1 MPRIQGTHIV
11 TTRHNA
17 SAPATFL
24 RHSASQTRTGPRR
37 QRLFRVTARH
47 KVAQGPSASDFSASQ
62 RVTNS
67 PGAEA
72 PAKSNRHSASQTRTR
87 PQRQQLFSVTAR
99 HKLAQSFST
108 SDFSASQ
115 RVTNSQGA
123 EAPAKSNRHSG
134 FQPSQ
139 FVTNS
144 HGTLAPPTSLRHS
157 EALTRTGLRRQ
168 RPFTVTARH
177 KLS

>member
-1 MPRIQGTHIV
+1 MCDRCHEFNGLTSSQRV
-11 TTRHNA
+11 TTRHKLARGLGAGDFTASQRVTNSHRA

-37 QRLFRVTARH
+37 QRLFSVTTRH
-47 KVAQGPSASDFSASQ
+47 KVARGPSASDFSASQ
-62 RVTNS
+62 RITNS
-67 PGAEA
+67 LGA
-72 PAKSNRHSASQTRTR
+72 
-87 PQRQQLFSVTAR
+87 
-99 HKLAQSFST
+99 
-108 SDFSASQ
+108 
-115 RVTNSQGA
+115 G
-123 EAPAKSNRHSG
+123 APAKSNRHSG

-144 HGTLAPPTSLRHS
+144 HGALAPAISLRHS